1 MQKRNLFHYF
11 DKKDDGESSSSP
23 NAPCDVHTS
32 NSRSPPKTKRSK
44 TPNDDTQTLAHI
56 NTSHYERDPGKR
68 IPIWQYPV
76 DKQNEI
82 RRAYV
87 DMGPF

>member
-32 NSRSPPKTKRSK
+32 NSRFPPAKTKRSK
-44 TPNDDTQTLAHI
+44 TPNDDTQTLSHI
-56 NTSHYERDPGKR
+56 NTFHYERDPRKC
-68 IPIWQYPV
+68 IPI
-76 DKQNEI
+76 
-82 RRAYV
+82 
-87 DMGPF
+87 